1 MSNYTYYFLL
11 TLAVVISLYILMV
24 YNRMVALGRRCDQA
38 FADIDVQM
46 KQRHDLVPSL
56 VETVRGVAAHEKN
69 TLEAVIQ
76 ARAAAM
82 KAPNPQAQLQA
93 ENALTTTLSK
103 LMSVTEAYPQ
113 LQATRN
119 FSALQEELSDI
130 ENKIAAA
137 RRYLNSAVSEYNT
150 TLEQLPA
157 NLVAPLF
164 GLETKA
170 FFDLGKEQRQ
180 QLDAAP
186 AFKF

>member
-1 MSNYTYYFLL
+1 MSDYTFYFLL

-46 KQRHDLVPSL
+46 KQRHDLVPAL
-56 VETVRGVAAHEKN
+56 VETVRGVASHEKN

-76 ARAAAM
+76 ARSAAM
-82 KAPNPQAQLQA
+82 KAPTPQVQLQA

-103 LMSVTEAYPQ
+103 LMSLTEAYPQ
-113 LQATRN
+113 LQATKN
-119 FSALQEELSDI
+119 FSNLQDELSDI

-137 RRYLNSAVSEYNT
+137 RRFLNGAVSEYNT
-150 TLEQLPA
+150 TLEQMPA
-157 NLVAPLF
+157 NLVAPMF
-164 GLETKA
+164 GLEQKP

-180 QLDAAP
+180 ALDQVP